1 VISFIGQPE
10 GEMIMATSQSRFGR
24 GFFINISHIVTKFS
38 HPPDRAWMGAQDY
51 LIDLIIPARFT
62 GTEIEELVKIL
73 RQQIMWHQ
81 VGGPMD
87 KEQYN
92 EVKRTLNR
100 LLIALDKE
108 MGIPEPDIGR
118 YHD

>member
-1 VISFIGQPE
+1 MVS
-10 GEMIMATSQSRFGR
+10 SSSSKFGR
-24 GFFINISHIVTKFS
+24 GFFINISHLVTKFS
-38 HPPDRAWMGAQDY
+38 LPPDRAWMGAQDY
-51 LIDLIIPARFT
+51 FSDLIIPAQFK
-62 GTEIEELVKIL
+62 GTDIEELIGIL

-81 VGGPMD
+81 AGGPMD

-100 LLIALDKE
+100 LLITLDKQA
-108 MGIPEPDIGR
+108 GITDPDIGR